1 MDATFRCDPD
11 PLDLGIVERV
21 LDAMKENTA
30 YGALDDDE
38 ALEAALR
45 HSSSLRRVKGV
56 QADSKRRAVACA
68 GSEFLASWLD
78 TNQKM

>member
-11 PLDLGIVERV
+11 PLDLEIVERV

-45 HSSSLRRVKGV
+45 HKLIDCVPEWG
-56 QADSKRRAVACA
+56 
-68 GSEFLASWLD
+68 E
-78 TNQKM
+78 